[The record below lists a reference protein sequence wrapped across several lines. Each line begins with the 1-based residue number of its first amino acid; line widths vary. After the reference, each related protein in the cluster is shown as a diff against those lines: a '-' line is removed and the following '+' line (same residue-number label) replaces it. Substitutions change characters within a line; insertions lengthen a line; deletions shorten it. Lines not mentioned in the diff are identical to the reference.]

1 MKWPLD
7 GQVTLQNYCLDRQND
22 SGFDIDVIA
31 HYHPNK
37 WYYSNTAG
45 GRVNKSTSPH
55 KSTSLTKNSNRDS
68 A

>member
-31 HYHPNK
+31 HYRHDEGK
-37 WYYSNTAG
+37 YLL
-45 GRVNKSTSPH
+45 ST
-55 KSTSLTKNSNRDS
+55 N
-68 A
+68 